1 MLVADALL
9 NWLTPEVKVVTIHYL
24 LLFLSCAVPVAFI
37 VYGLGRQTD
46 FSSKILRGF
55 DRVLASAIMGNLISY
70 MGTQIFNYHE
80 GMALF
85 WILWAAFAAVWY
97 VLDIFAFKPFLAM
110 CVDIEKEVEAEEAA
124 AAAKKSYEPLPG
136 ETPEET
142 AARVKK
148 LIKAEERLQAKME
161 RRAERYESRMQRREE
176 RKERRWERY
185 KENTKRWEE
194 DRQRDEYERQEWLRQ
209 QEDNNRRTF
218 GEWW

>member
-1 MLVADALL
+1 
-9 NWLTPEVKVVTIHYL
+9 
-24 LLFLSCAVPVAFI
+24 
-37 VYGLGRQTD
+37 
-46 FSSKILRGF
+46 
-55 DRVLASAIMGNLISY
+55 
-70 MGTQIFNYHE
+70 
-80 GMALF
+80 
-85 WILWAAFAAVWY
+85 
-97 VLDIFAFKPFLAM
+97 M

-148 LIKAEERLQAKME
+148 LIKEEERLRAKME
-161 RRAERYESRMQRREE
+161 RRADRQEARMQRREE
-176 RKERRWERY
+176 RRERRWERY